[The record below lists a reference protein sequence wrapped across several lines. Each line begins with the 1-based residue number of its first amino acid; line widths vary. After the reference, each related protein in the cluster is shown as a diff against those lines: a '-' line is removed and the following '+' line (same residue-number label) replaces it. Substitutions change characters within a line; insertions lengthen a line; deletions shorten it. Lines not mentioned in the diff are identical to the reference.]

1 MTQSPREE
9 VDGNLSSL
17 KNRAKKLLVWIT
29 RHQNDVDRHGLAAI
43 CKEGKQTV
51 LSILKA
57 GDDTDTAEFES
68 SLWEWEARQLACDE
82 EFAEEL
88 QGFKNISPDMIDSL
102 DPALQRTVKYRIA
115 KALTNIY
122 KSSDTPES
130 ILAVIEDTLNQR
142 NDLRIEDILSLT
154 LDDANTS
161 SLVKSF
167 LDGEELRQYIRDRIG
182 HMSDEALI
190 QQVKTLLKNVENAYV
205 SPSTGYVLPKD
216 TQRFINTYNSL
227 VDQLDSLYDYSY
239 SGQSYWKLSAHEIY
253 LGVVTL
259 EWYQS
264 EIESAFIQYE
274 WKIEEMKKEISD
286 RQRRAGVLLERISNH
301 LRKAKPSHISQY
313 AWEYALERLREI
325 YGELT
330 SGRKLSSALSS
341 YENEVASQISRT
353 S

>member
-1 MTQSPREE
+1 MG
-9 VDGNLSSL
+9 V
-17 KNRAKKLLVWIT
+17 
-29 RHQNDVDRHGLAAI
+29 
-43 CKEGKQTV
+43 
-51 LSILKA
+51 
-57 GDDTDTAEFES
+57 
-68 SLWEWEARQLACDE
+68 EARQLACDE

-130 ILAVIEDTLNQR
+130 ILAVIEDTLDQR

-227 VDQLDSLYDYSY
+227 VDQLILFTTILIPANRI
-239 SGQSYWKLSAHEIY
+239 GN
-253 LGVVTL
+253 
-259 EWYQS
+259 
-264 EIESAFIQYE
+264 
-274 WKIEEMKKEISD
+274 
-286 RQRRAGVLLERISNH
+286 ERS
-301 LRKAKPSHISQY
+301 
-313 AWEYALERLREI
+313 
-325 YGELT
+325 
-330 SGRKLSSALSS
+330 
-341 YENEVASQISRT
+341 
-353 S
+353 